1 MGIVDRKLCLIALGS
16 SVLMLCSTP
25 LWAQFKQLPVV
36 HSENP
41 TSDQPQARLLEE
53 PLALPFW
60 DDFSSGNISSELW
73 VSRGVQP
80 SMTLGIDPPTIG
92 VCFLDGVDS
101 RGNPY
106 ERDRLINGEGDQLIS
121 KPIDLSTTTSAEE
134 NSVFLSF
141 FWQPG
146 GKGEMPDVT
155 DQLELHILNNDGQ
168 WVKIWEVLGGDES
181 LRQQFTQELIRITPE
196 YFHEKFQ
203 FKFQYV
209 GRLSGPFDTWI
220 LDYVYLNK
228 GRNASD
234 YFYEDRALTKVPNS
248 PFGTYTAIPLYMLQG
263 QGNDF
268 LSEIVGQFNNLSNR
282 FRAMEFTL
290 ELRNRETGRL
300 IKSINANT
308 PINPVPQAQERRD
321 FATRL
326 SEPIVWTEEEP
337 FDLETR
343 LYLSTG
349 DEFKVRQGVGRDTV
363 FEPSIDF
370 RVNDTVKFMLPVRD
384 FLAYDNGSA
393 DYSAGINQRSGML
406 ALKYEVEGDAFI
418 SGVSINF
425 TNYLQRGNA
434 VELMVWD
441 SLGMQPIYKEEVLI
455 PELEDL
461 NDFAYFPIDT
471 TIRVSGNFYVG
482 FTQFTNDFVYV
493 GLDKTTDT
501 GEEVYFNVYGTWE
514 QNTTVVGSLMIRP
527 HLSLTPPFIP
537 EETTEEEVR
546 VYPNPVLNRL
556 TVEGNVDEIRVF
568 DFQGRQINVPIDSE
582 ENGKV
587 LTFVNQHK
595 GIYLIRYRHQNKM
608 KSIRILVK

>member
-1 MGIVDRKLCLIALGS
+1 MGIVDRKLCLIALVT
-16 SVLMLCSTP
+16 SVLMLCGTP

-36 HSENP
+36 HPEGPS
-41 TSDQPQARLLEE
+41 SDQPQARLLEE
-53 PLALPFW
+53 PLSLPFW

-106 ERDRLINGEGDQLIS
+106 ERDRLINGEGDRLIS
-121 KPIDLSTTTSAEE
+121 KPIDLSTITSAEE

-141 FWQPG
+141 YWQPG

-155 DQLELHILNNDGQ
+155 DQLELHIMNNDGQ

-196 YFHEKFQ
+196 YFHENFQ

-234 YFYEDRALTKVPNS
+234 YFFEDRALTKVPNS
-248 PFGTYTAIPLYMLQG
+248 PFGRYTAIPLYMLQG

-268 LSEIVGQFNNLSNR
+268 LSEIEGQFNNLSNR

-290 ELRNRETGRL
+290 ELRNRETGSL
-300 IKSINANT
+300 IKSINTNT
-308 PINPVPQAQERRD
+308 PINPVPQAQERRN
-321 FATRL
+321 FATRI
-326 SEPIVWTEEEP
+326 SEPIVWTEDEP

-349 DEFKVRQGVGRDTV
+349 DEFKVRQVVGRDTV

-384 FLAYDNGSA
+384 FLAYDDGSA

-425 TNYLQRGNA
+425 TNYLQRGNS

-441 SLGMQPIYKEEVLI
+441 SLGMQPIYQEEVLI

-471 TIRVSGNFYVG
+471 TIRVSGDFFVG
-482 FTQFTNDFVYV
+482 FTQFTNDFIYV

-501 GEEVYFNVYGTWE
+501 GEEVFFNVYGTWE
-514 QNTTVVGSLMIRP
+514 QNTTVAGSLMIRP
-527 HLSLTPPFIP
+527 HLTLTPPFIP

-556 TVEGNVDEIRVF
+556 TVEGDVDEIRVF

>member
-1 MGIVDRKLCLIALGS
+1 MGILDRKICLIALTT
-16 SVLMLCSTP
+16 SVLMLCGTP

-36 HSENP
+36 RGYIPSA
-41 TSDQPQARLLEE
+41 DQPQARIMEE
-53 PLALPFW
+53 SLALPFW
-60 DDFSSGNISSELW
+60 DDFSSGNISPLLW
-73 VSRGVQP
+73 ESRGVMP

-101 RGNPY
+101 RGNAY

-121 KPIDLSTTTSAEE
+121 KPIDLSTISPTEV
-134 NSVFLSF
+134 NSVYLSF
-141 FWQPG
+141 FWQAG

-155 DQLELHILNNDGQ
+155 DQLELHLLNSNGQ
-168 WVKIWEVLGGDES
+168 WVNVWEIIGGNES
-181 LRQQFTQELIRITPE
+181 KRGQFTQELIRITPE
-196 YFHEKFQ
+196 YFHDNFR

-220 LDYVYLNK
+220 LDYIYLNK
-228 GRNASD
+228 DRTPSD
-234 YFYEDRALTKVPNS
+234 YFYEDRALTKLPNS
-248 PFGTYTAIPLYMLQG
+248 PFGKYTAIPLYMLQG

-268 LSEIVGQFNNLSNR
+268 LSEIGGQFNNLSNR

-290 ELRNRETGRL
+290 ELRNHQTGSL
-300 IKSINANT
+300 IKSINSNT
-308 PINPVPQAQERRD
+308 PINPVPQALERRN
-321 FATRL
+321 FITRI
-326 SEPIVWTEEEP
+326 SEPITWAEDDP

-349 DEFKVRQGVGRDTV
+349 DKFKVQRVVGRDTV
-363 FEPSIDF
+363 FEPSIDY
-370 RVNDTVKFMLPVRD
+370 RLNDTVRFILPVRD
-384 FLAYDNGSA
+384 FLAYDNGSV

-406 ALKYEVEGDAFI
+406 ALKYDAGGEAFI

-425 TNYLQRGNA
+425 TNYQQRGNA

-441 SLGMQPIYKEEVLI
+441 SLGRKPIFKKEVLI
-455 PELEDL
+455 PDLENL
-461 NDFAYFPIDT
+461 TDFAYFPIDT
-471 TIRVSGNFYVG
+471 TIRVSGDFYVG
-482 FTQFTNDFVYV
+482 FTQFTNDFIYV

-501 GEEVYFNVYGTWE
+501 GEEIFFNVYGTWE
-514 QNTTVVGSLMIRP
+514 QNTTVAGSLMIRP
-527 HLSLTPPFIP
+527 HLTLTPPFIP

-556 TVEGNVDEIRVF
+556 TVEGNVDEIQVF

>member
-1 MGIVDRKLCLIALGS
+1 MGILDRKLCLIVFS
-16 SVLMLCSTP
+16 TFVLMLCGTP
-25 LWAQFKQLPVV
+25 LWAQFKQLPVIRFE
-36 HSENP
+36 SP
-41 TSDQPQARLLEE
+41 SSDKPQARLLEE
-53 PLALPFW
+53 SLALPFW
-60 DDFSSGNISSELW
+60 DDFSSGNLSTELW
-73 VSRGVQP
+73 EGRGVMT
-80 SMTLGIDPPTIG
+80 SMTMGIDPPSIG
-92 VCFLDGVDS
+92 VCFLDGVDL
-101 RGNPY
+101 RGSPY

-121 KPIDLSTTTSAEE
+121 KPIDLSTITSAEE

-155 DQLELHILNNDGQ
+155 DQLELHLMDKDGQ
-168 WVKIWEVLGGDES
+168 WVKIWEVLGGNES
-181 LRQQFTQELIRITPE
+181 LRQRFTQELIRITPA

-209 GRLSGPFDTWI
+209 GRLSGPFDSWI
-220 LDYVYLNK
+220 LDYVYLDK
-228 GRNASD
+228 GRTSSD

-248 PFGTYTAIPLYMLQG
+248 PFGKYTAIPFFMLQE

-268 LSEIVGQFNNLSNR
+268 LSEIGGQFNNLSNR
-282 FRAMEFTL
+282 FRAMEFTI
-290 ELRNRETGRL
+290 ELRNRETGGL
-300 IKSINANT
+300 IKSINSNT
-308 PINPVPQAQERRD
+308 PINPVPQAQERRN
-321 FATRL
+321 FTTRI
-326 SEPIVWTEEEP
+326 SEPIDWTDEEP

-349 DEFKVRQGVGRDTV
+349 DEFKVRQVVGRDTV
-363 FEPSIDF
+363 FEPSIDY

-406 ALKYEVEGDAFI
+406 AVRYEVEQDSYV

-441 SLGMQPIYKEEVLI
+441 SLGRQAIYREEVLI
-455 PELEDL
+455 PDLEDI
-461 NDFAYFPIDT
+461 NDLAYFPIDT
-471 TIRVSGNFYVG
+471 AIWVSGNFYVG
-482 FTQFTNDFVYV
+482 FAQFTNDFVYV
-493 GLDKTTDT
+493 GLDKSTNT
-501 GEEVYFNVYGTWE
+501 GEEVFFNVYGTWE
-514 QNTTVVGSLMIRP
+514 QNTTVAGSLMIRP
-527 HLSLTPPFIP
+527 HLSLTPPFTP

-556 TVEGNVDEIRVF
+556 TVEGDVDEIRVF

-582 ENGKV
+582 ENAKV

>member
-1 MGIVDRKLCLIALGS
+1 MGRVDGKLCLMALGTW
-16 SVLMLCSTP
+16 VLILCSTP
-25 LWAQFKQLPVV
+25 LLAQFTQLPVV
-36 HSENP
+36 LSEQP
-41 TSDQPQARLLEE
+41 SSDQPNARIMEE
-53 PLALPFW
+53 SLSLPFW
-60 DDFSSGNISSELW
+60 DDFSSGTLSPTRWEG
-73 VSRGVQP
+73 RGVLP
-80 SMTLGIDPPTIG
+80 SMTIGIDPPSIG
-92 VCFLDGVDS
+92 VCFLDGVDA

-106 ERDRLINGEGDQLIS
+106 ERDLLLNGEGDRLVS
-121 KPIDLSTTTSAEE
+121 KPIDLSGITSTEE
-134 NSVFLSF
+134 NTVFLSF

-155 DQLELHILNNDGQ
+155 DQLELYLIDNTGQ
-168 WVKIWEVLGGDES
+168 WVKIWEVIGGNES
-181 LRQQFTQELIRITPE
+181 LRDQFTQEMIRITPQF
-196 YFHEKFQ
+196 FHDKFQ

-209 GRLSGPFDTWI
+209 GRLSGPFDSWI

-248 PFGTYTAIPLYMLQG
+248 PFGKYTAIPHYMLNSTA
-263 QGNDF
+263 NDY
-268 LSEIVGQFNNLSNR
+268 LTVIEGQFKNLSNR

-290 ELRNRETGRL
+290 ELRNHQTGSL
-300 IKSINANT
+300 IKSINSNT

-321 FATRL
+321 FTTRI

-349 DEFKVRQGVGRDTV
+349 DKFKVRQVVGRDTV
-363 FEPSIDF
+363 FEPAIDY
-370 RVNDTVKFMLPVRD
+370 RVNDTVKFVLPVRD
-384 FLAYDNGSA
+384 FLAYDNGSV

-406 ALKYEVEGDAFI
+406 AVKYDVVGEAFV

-441 SLGMQPIYKEEVLI
+441 SLGRQPIYKKEVII
-455 PELEDL
+455 PDL
-461 NDFAYFPIDT
+461 GNLSEFAFFPIDT
-471 TIRVSGNFYVG
+471 TVRVTGDFYVG
-482 FTQFTNDFVYV
+482 FTQFTNNFIYV

-501 GEEVYFNVYGTWE
+501 GEEVFFNVNGTWE
-514 QNTTVVGSLMIRP
+514 QNTTVMGSLMIRP
-527 HLSLTPPFIP
+527 HLSTISPYVPG
-537 EETTEEEVR
+537 EETEEEVR
-546 VYPNPVLNRL
+546 IYPNPVLNQL
-556 TVEGNVDEIRVF
+556 TVEGLVDEVRVF
-568 DFQGRQINVPIDSE
+568 DFQGREINVPIDSV

-595 GIYLIRYRHQNKM
+595 GIYLIRYMYLNKM
-608 KSIRILVK
+608 KSVRILVK